1 MRFGNLRELLTA
13 GALSSALAVV
23 RSGGA
28 VAELTL
34 QLSRRYAPAFAAP
47 ARSVAALFNRAAR
60 SVQLAQMLLPGR
72 VPTLGEIPL
81 MPGAKGKGYI
91 VTRTISSLV
100 VPDPSRPSGS
110 REIYQTTVIRSRSPL
125 TYEEIIRRV
134 RRDLRRV
141 ASPEHTNYE
150 FSDWM
155 TQLQNQEPQIS
166 VIAIYRPV

>member
-1 MRFGNLRELLTA
+1 MRFGNIRELLTA

-47 ARSVAALFNRAAR
+47 ARSIAALFNRAAR
-60 SVQLAQMLLPGR
+60 AVQLAQMLIPGR

-81 MPGAKGKGYI
+81 MPGARGKGYI
-91 VTRTISSLV
+91 VTRALSTLV
-100 VPDPSRPSGS
+100 IPDASRPSGT
-110 REIYQTTVIRSRSPL
+110 REIGQTTIIRSRSPL
-125 TYEEIIRRV
+125 TYEEIIRRIK
-134 RRDLRRV
+134 RDLRNV
-141 ASPEHTNYE
+141 AQPEHSNFV

-155 TQLQNQEPQIS
+155 SQLKDQEPQIH